1 MHSVLIFSSLS
12 STLVL
17 VFLPVCCHTS
27 SFPPGPGKTG
37 IPCRFLL
44 PFRCTLGL
52 SLRRAGNMLLPM
64 PFSAL
69 FPLLNFLSHQRGPAV
84 LPGFYRYS
92 IFPEL
97 LVELF
102 PFCPVLDFFAVPGHE
117 VSHGPSEKILVD
129 HGCYIGVVDVY
140 CDLAGLPD
148 PSHCCVHCDQNR
160 LVIGSLTSYY
170 VPCLVRLSCFRCF
183 QAIRHAPSDCSW
195 CLFVGFDVDFHI
207 SHSFHHFL
215 FFVLCNAGT

>member
-1 MHSVLIFSSLS
+1 MSDLS
-12 STLVL
+12 
-17 VFLPVCCHTS
+17 
-27 SFPPGPGKTG
+27 
-37 IPCRFLL
+37 PC
-44 PFRCTLGL
+44 
-52 SLRRAGNMLLPM
+52 RAGNMLLPM

-84 LPGFYRYS
+84 LPGLYRHS

-97 LVELF
+97 LVELL
-102 PFCPVLDFFAVPGHE
+102 PFCPVLDLFAVPGHE